1 MFRHPAT
8 LTGWPS
14 RGVPDLLCGW
24 RDSTPESH
32 AISRAC
38 WRSEFELELRSDMT
52 GWVREAY
59 PVRVGF
65 RDFFRGLGAVFD
77 SFALVFCVRVFLR
90 AF

>member
-52 GWVREAY
+52 AGCAKPTRFESA
-59 PVRVGF
+59 F
-65 RDFFRGLGAVFD
+65 EI
-77 SFALVFCVRVFLR
+77 SFA
-90 AF
+90 A